1 MYYLHD
7 YGRSEELRDDAMSSL
22 LQKLQEKPRK
32 KVKVIPPNPFK
43 VQPSQ
48 KNVRV
53 VPSRGHFGSKR
64 RKPVITQPNNRRFGV
79 GWFKDKMDP
88 NQQVNVGGTRPNL
101 SEKGTEEDE
110 KLIEQH
116 RESKRPQE
124 PEPPTASEKWWDS
137 LLSARDE
144 SPLRGLFDDDDDDD
158 DDDKVSG
165 FESLRELFDY

>member
-1 MYYLHD
+1 MYYLHG
-7 YGRSEELRDDAMSSL
+7 YGRPEELRDGAMSSL

-32 KVKVIPPNPFK
+32 KVKVIPPNPFN
-43 VQPSQ
+43 VQPSPQ
-48 KNVRV
+48 NVRV

-79 GWFKDKMDP
+79 GGFKDKMNP
-88 NQQVNVGGTRPNL
+88 NQQVKLRGTRPTL
-101 SEKGTEEDE
+101 SGKGSEEDE

-137 LLSARDE
+137 LLSSR
-144 SPLRGLFDDDDDDD
+144 DDDDDDD
-158 DDDKVSG
+158 DEVSG
-165 FESLRELFDY
+165 FEGLRELFY